1 VVNRSLPVDAIELDQ
16 LTKRYGARRGIEA
29 ISLAVPEGGLFGFIG
44 PNGAGKTTTI
54 RILLGLLE
62 PTAGTARVLGRDVA
76 ADGPAARAAVGYV
89 AGETH
94 LYPEMRVADLLA
106 YLGRFHPGDHAARR
120 RELIDLLEI
129 DHAARAADLSL
140 GNKKKVAIAAALQH
154 RPRLVVLDEPTGGL
168 DPVMRARL
176 FDVLRAE
183 VERGATVF
191 FSSHDLAEVQ
201 AVCRRVAVLSDGKVV
216 AVDEVARLRGREV
229 RRVRATFDD
238 GDGAA
243 DRKLDALAALA
254 GVAGVARD
262 DDGASFLYDGPMPA
276 LLAALAEAAP
286 RDVRI
291 EEPSLEEIFLRYY
304 ARPDDRGGD
313 HVR

>member
-1 VVNRSLPVDAIELDQ
+1 
-16 LTKRYGARRGIEA
+16 
-29 ISLAVPEGGLFGFIG
+29 
-44 PNGAGKTTTI
+44 
-54 RILLGLLE
+54 
-62 PTAGTARVLGRDVA
+62 
-76 ADGPAARAAVGYV
+76 
-89 AGETH
+89 
-94 LYPEMRVADLLA
+94 MRVADLLA

-120 RELIDLLEI
+120 RELIDTFEV

-154 RPRLVVLDEPTGGL
+154 RPRLIVLDEPTGGL

-201 AVCRRVAVLSDGKVV
+201 AVCRRVAVLSEGKVV

-243 DRKLDALAALA
+243 GEKLDALAALA

-262 DDGASFLYDGPMPA
+262 DGGASFLYDGPMPA

-313 HVR
+313 HAR

>member
-1 VVNRSLPVDAIELDQ
+1 MDAIEIDQ
-16 LTKRYGARRGIEA
+16 LTKRYGPRRGIERVT
-29 ISLAVPEGGLFGFIG
+29 LQVPEGDLFGFIG

-62 PTAGTARVLGRDVA
+62 PTSGRARVLGRDAV
-76 ADGPAARAAVGYV
+76 ADGPAARAAIGYV

-106 YLGRFHPGDHAARR
+106 YLGRFHPGDHRVRR
-120 RELIDLLEI
+120 RELIDTFDI

-140 GNKKKVAIAAALQH
+140 GNRKKVAIAAALQH

-176 FDVLRAE
+176 FEVLQDE
-183 VERGATVF
+183 VGRGATVF

-201 AVCRRVAVLSDGKVV
+201 AVCRRVAVLSEGKLV
-216 AVDEVARLRGREV
+216 ALDEVARLRGREV
-229 RRVRATFDD
+229 RRVRARCAPIDPAA
-238 GDGAA
+238 GA
-243 DRKLDALAALA
+243 RLDALAGLA
-254 GVAGVARD
+254 GVAGFARD
-262 DDGASFLYDGPMPA
+262 DDGAGFLYDGPMPA
-276 LLAALAEAAP
+276 LLAALAAAAP
-286 RDVRI
+286 DDVRI

-304 ARPDDRGGD
+304 ANDHRPREAD
-313 HVR
+313 HVA